1 MVQKFKRWLEG
12 THELTVLSSC
22 GLWKH
27 KTSNQVRKKEEEEET
42 LSCLINGNSLQYW
55 MQMVNMDKVLIT
67 DVSVC
72 ANNPYEPKFP
82 YYGQTYSSGC
92 EHSNPILCL
101 WGAAN
106 QVCLKGEE
114 LKEQLSE
121 CIHGFCLTGLYYSC
135 KLSGSTGSNT
145 GLNILLHK

>member
-1 MVQKFKRWLEG
+1 
-12 THELTVLSSC
+12 
-22 GLWKH
+22 
-27 KTSNQVRKKEEEEET
+27 
-42 LSCLINGNSLQYW
+42 

-67 DVSVC
+67 EVSVC

-92 EHSNPILCL
+92 EHSNPTLYL

-114 LKEQLSE
+114 LKQQLSE
-121 CIHGFCLTGLYYSC
+121 CMASVSQAYTIHVNWVAPLGPIQDQIYYFTNKTSKYFSGFSGMSRYTKITIIQFYFSVLAQLYY
-135 KLSGSTGSNT
+135 KL
-145 GLNILLHK
+145 